1 MTVVL
6 MAVSLQPVVLLDRKQ
21 ALRHLGGGGAGNGRE
36 KTGRKVRR
44 EEGGMLDGLAGS
56 LIEMDTMPSLPHGH
70 MTSPPGKLPRSQKA
84 QHSLADSRSW
94 H

>member
-1 MTVVL
+1 M
-6 MAVSLQPVVLLDRKQ
+6 
-21 ALRHLGGGGAGNGRE
+21 
-36 KTGRKVRR
+36 RR

-84 QHSLADSRSW
+84 RHCLADSRSG